1 MELNINFNS
10 YILKRAKTKMK
21 IKVIEKNENYNMYE
35 TDSGTVLVFIKNSK
49 MDFDSIRQPYL
60 VFEQTVVKTT
70 VISFLSG
77 KELIYQIKIYDDSA
91 IVVWHKNLNSNDSEP
106 MFPGKNLISLN
117 NKISTKNHG
126 SFDTFLSENEIVSY
140 PKQLGVNCSKTKAL
154 ELPASTKTQQFS
166 RQV

>member
-1 MELNINFNS
+1 
-10 YILKRAKTKMK
+10 MK
-21 IKVIEKNENYNMYE
+21 IKTIEKNENYNMYE
-35 TDSGTVLVFIKNSK
+35 TDSGMALVFIKNSK
-49 MDFDSIRQPYL
+49 MDFEVIRQPYIA
-60 VFEQTVVKTT
+60 FERTVKGFTI
-70 VISFLSG
+70 ISFLSG
-77 KELIYQIKIYDDSA
+77 KELIYQIKIFTESTS
-91 IVVWHKNLNSNDSEP
+91 IVWYKNLNSNDSEP